1 MPAHSKARDRES
13 TPDPARISSLAPPVA
28 QAVVAPEAVLVPGLA
43 YGTEV
48 VRAKL
53 DVGDADDAAE
63 RDADRSADAVV
74 AELHPAHAGQCA
86 SDHVHRAVAVSAPAP
101 IGMAGGTVSPDVE
114 NQIAAA
120 RSGGRTLPDAIRRDM
135 EHALE
140 ADFGAVNV
148 HTGPQATALNEGM
161 SARAFTLGNDIF
173 FRDGLPD
180 TRTPDGT
187 RLLAHELTHVVQQQ
201 PGAARSTVRRDD
213 TPMTV
218 SAPTKVKIR
227 TGDAAAVPVSSAAS
241 VGAALGTAADMGT
254 AKVKDVPGSQLNEN
268 RRAEAGVAA
277 GDASE
282 KSMGSERAELEAMP
296 TLSAIAIPGVKQ
308 ELEGTDPYKAVTG
321 YTTYAG
327 SLYQKAEKHDQ
338 EIESF
343 TRFVETDHI
352 RISKAHA
359 DYQALP
365 AAGGDAKL
373 EKKIDAKRK
382 ALEDSVGGD
391 KLPKGAPRE
400 NIWAIVMGI
409 AEERSRLGAV
419 ARTNANEDIPLIDGV
434 YEKAR
439 DTKESVFKMTGG
451 RSVEHAKKREVE
463 LANKDSVKRLKHADR
478 SANMGQAKAQAG
490 QLGLAVREAYL
501 SEGRLHVK
509 VSELKAHKTSIEAA
523 VSAGDWLKANSKWL
537 LKKGAGALV
546 GIATAG
552 VYSTTET
559 KDGALGMEAI
569 SMRQRFEAEID
580 KADELRAR
588 GTYGKRATSFHAGL
602 QEFNGVL
609 RELRNGLAG
618 VGLLLGLLGMLVT
631 VFAPPVGIVIK
642 GIAVVMGLIA
652 LALTAFK
659 IVIDAV
665 LLSWTAVERAI
676 TANARNKNLLNAQ
689 GMSQGGE
696 LLGDAV
702 KIGLAFGVPAVGNAG
717 ELGTHGASKVLNP
730 IEQLQHTGPSGV
742 GTLTTPLAGATTAGA
757 IGQVGAGIG
766 VPMVGNIGVEAAKSG
781 MADTVQAGRVKNKAT
796 AAAKAPS
803 AFAGAISPSN
813 RSTVPAATNEPKWI
827 KDARASESATR
838 DGSIDQLV
846 KRHSKDMG
854 TFHEK
859 TQKLML
865 LAGKGGADSASA
877 AAKLAASKKPVDTT
891 AIDTTQNVAQRLASA
906 AANFG
911 ADAAELM
918 DPAAMKQELA
928 NLQT

>member
-28 QAVVAPEAVLVPGLA
+28 QAVAAPEAVLVPGLA

-53 DVGDADDAAE
+53 DVGGADDAAE
-63 RDADRSADAVV
+63 RAADRAAEAVV
-74 AELHPAHAGQCA
+74 AELHPAHPGQCA
-86 SDHVHRAVAVSAPAP
+86 TDHVHRSVDVGATAP

-180 TRTPDGT
+180 TRTPEGT

-201 PGAARSTVRRDD
+201 PGAARSTVRRDP

-227 TGDAAAVPVSSAAS
+227 TGEAAPVPVSSAAS
-241 VGAALGTAADMGT
+241 VGAALGSTAEMGK
-254 AKVKDVPGSQLNEN
+254 AKVEDMPGSQLNEN
-268 RRAEAGVAA
+268 RRAEAGIAA

-282 KSMGSERAELEAMP
+282 NSMGSERAELEAMP
-296 TLSAIAIPGVKQ
+296 TLSAIAIPGVAQ
-308 ELEGTDPYKAVTG
+308 ELEATDPYKAVSG
-321 YTTYAG
+321 YAAYAG
-327 SLYQKAEKHDQ
+327 SLYQKGEKHDQ

-343 TRFVETDHI
+343 TRFVEADHI
-352 RISKAHA
+352 RLSKAHA

-373 EKKIDAKRK
+373 MKKIDAKKK
-382 ALEDSVGGD
+382 ALEDSVGAD
-391 KLPKGAPRE
+391 KLAAGVARE
-400 NIWAIVMGI
+400 NIWEVVLGI

-419 ARTNANEDIPLIDGV
+419 ARSNANEDIPLIDGV

-439 DTKESVFKMTGG
+439 DAKTAVFTMTGG
-451 RSVEHAKKREVE
+451 RSVAHAKKREAE
-463 LANKDSVKRLKHADR
+463 LANKSSVKRQKHENR
-478 SANMGQAKAQAG
+478 TANMGQAKAQASAV
-490 QLGLAVREAYL
+490 GLAVREAYL

-509 VSELKAHKTSIEAA
+509 VSQLKAHKTSIEAA
-523 VSAGDWLKANSKWL
+523 VSAGDWLAANGKWL
-537 LKKGAGALV
+537 MKKGAGAAL
-546 GIATAG
+546 GLATAG
-552 VYSTTET
+552 ILSTTET
-559 KDGALGMEAI
+559 KDGALGMEVVT
-569 SMRQRFEAEID
+569 MGQRLEAEID
-580 KADELRAR
+580 KAEELRER
-588 GTYGKRATSFHAGL
+588 GTYGKRATPFHAGL
-602 QEFNGVL
+602 QVFNGAL
-609 RELRNGLAG
+609 REVRNVMAG
-618 VGLLLGLLGMLVT
+618 VGVLLGLLGLLVT
-631 VFAPPVGIVIK
+631 AFAPPVGLLIK
-642 GIAVVMGLIA
+642 GIAVTFGLIA

-676 TANARNKNLLNAQ
+676 TSSARNNNLLNAQ

-702 KIGLAFGVPAVGNAG
+702 KVGLAFGVPAIGNAG
-717 ELGTHGASKVLNP
+717 ELGTHGASKLLNP
-730 IEQLQHTGPSGV
+730 VDNLQNLSGIGKAAPS
-742 GTLTTPLAGATTAGA
+742 LAGATTLGA
-757 IGQVGAGIG
+757 VGQVGATVG
-766 VPMVGNIGVEAAKSG
+766 VPIVGNIGVEAAKTG

-796 AAAKAPS
+796 AAA
-803 AFAGAISPSN
+803 
-813 RSTVPAATNEPKWI
+813 TVPGPVAKKLPAATPPIPAATNEPKWI

-838 DGSIDQLV
+838 DGSIDALV
-846 KRHSKDMG
+846 KRHKMDMG
-854 TFHEK
+854 SFHQK

-865 LAGKGGADSASA
+865 LAGKGGADSATA
-877 AAKLAASKKPVDTT
+877 AAKLAATKKPVDAG
-891 AIDTTQNVAQRLASA
+891 AIDTTQTIAQRLASA
-906 AANFG
+906 SANFG

-918 DPAAMKQELA
+918 DPAAIEQELA
-928 NLQT
+928 NLRK